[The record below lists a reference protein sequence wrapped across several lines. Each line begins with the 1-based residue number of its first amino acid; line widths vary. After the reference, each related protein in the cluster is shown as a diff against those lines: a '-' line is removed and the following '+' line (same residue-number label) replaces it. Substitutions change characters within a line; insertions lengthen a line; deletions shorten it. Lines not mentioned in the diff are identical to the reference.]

1 MPDIETFKNRL
12 KRMTAWESEPALAD
26 EDVDELLAIYAKAD
40 MSDNTPD
47 PDNEDWSPSFDLNA
61 AAAEGWRW
69 KAAKASEMIAAD
81 LDGAKLSAEQL
92 FEHCERMIGIYAK
105 RVRNT
110 VSVSP

>member
-1 MPDIETFKNRL
+1 MPEIEVFKNRL
-12 KRMTAWESEPALAD
+12 KRMTAWESEPILAD

-40 MSDNTPD
+40 MSGIPPD

-92 FEHCERMIGIYAK
+92 FEHCERMIGVYSK
-105 RVRNT
+105 RVKA
-110 VSVSP
+110 SVAL